1 MFASPSPA
9 ATARH
14 AMSNL
19 YTRVGAETSVDA
31 ASPHRLVALLFDGL
45 VEAIVQAR
53 GALQGGQRELKG
65 RAIGRAVRIVE
76 EGLKAGLNLEGGGT
90 LAADLRDLYAYIG
103 VRLSQANVRND
114 AAALDEC
121 QRLIEPLRSAWTEI
135 GPRVEAVRP

>member
-1 MFASPSPA
+1 MFANPSPA

-14 AMSNL
+14 AMSSL
-19 YTRVGAETSVDA
+19 YTRVGAETAVDA
-31 ASPHRLVALLFDGL
+31 ASPHRLVSLLFDGL

-135 GPRVEAVRP
+135 GPRVETVRP